1 MIAMLRMDVVLHH
14 STSWRICESRLGMLR
29 AVGNRSSFEGEI
41 KSTIGRCEEQ
51 LYRKEVYELEQVEA
65 VDL

>member
-1 MIAMLRMDVVLHH
+1 
-14 STSWRICESRLGMLR
+14 MLR